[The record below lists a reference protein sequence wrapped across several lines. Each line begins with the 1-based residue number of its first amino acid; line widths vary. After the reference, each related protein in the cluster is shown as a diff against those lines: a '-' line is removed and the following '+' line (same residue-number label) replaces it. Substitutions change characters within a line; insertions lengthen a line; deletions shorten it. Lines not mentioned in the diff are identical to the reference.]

1 MLLNYVMNNYSDYLS
16 IIENHLDSLNHEY
29 QSHDNQ
35 IEIYSIDEDTIIIN
49 IKNNQ
54 LIIST
59 NKKQYKFVDTD
70 KSFFK
75 KLNSLLSNF

>member
-1 MLLNYVMNNYSDYLS
+1 MNNYSDYLS